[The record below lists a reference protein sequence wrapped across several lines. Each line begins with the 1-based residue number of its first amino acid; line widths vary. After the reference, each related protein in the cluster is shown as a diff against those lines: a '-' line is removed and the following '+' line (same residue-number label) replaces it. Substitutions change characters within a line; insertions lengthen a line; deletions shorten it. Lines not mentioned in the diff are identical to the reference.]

1 MHASEAFLNAF
12 RGASL
17 IAARKGFI
25 AAGADDNTILIFSEL
40 MDSKSLFLTTNAEAA
55 P

>member
-17 IAARKGFI
+17 MAARKRMTS
-25 AAGADDNTILIFSEL
+25 AGVEDNAVIIFSEL
-40 MDSKSLFLTTNAEAA
+40 MAMKLMK
-55 P
+55 